1 MFQKNKSG
9 CKLFSKVPSLETFK
23 IFDKVNP
30 KSFRCRGQKQF
41 QFSFCIALIGQKI
54 Y

>member
-1 MFQKNKSG
+1 MFLKTN
-9 CKLFSKVPSLETFK
+9 LVANSLARCRPWRLK

-41 QFSFCIALIGQKI
+41 LFSFCIALIEQKI